1 MPVKRGAFGSG
12 FMPVQACFGVRSRQ
26 MKAGGI
32 RHFQKQDPDS
42 TVRYS
47 IRNKI
52 LALAAGAMLP
62 FLALAVGLLVSM
74 KNYSRTYGNTVS
86 NMTIA
91 NNYNLN
97 FKEEMDE
104 SLYKLDRKST
114 RLNSSHR

>member
-1 MPVKRGAFGSG
+1 
-12 FMPVQACFGVRSRQ
+12 

-104 SLYKLDRKST
+104 SLYKLLVGYVEYEHIHEDET
-114 RLNSSHR
+114 L

>member
-1 MPVKRGAFGSG
+1 
-12 FMPVQACFGVRSRQ
+12 

-62 FLALAVGLLVSM
+62 FLALAVGL
-74 KNYSRTYGNTVS
+74 R
-86 NMTIA
+86 
-91 NNYNLN
+91 
-97 FKEEMDE
+97 FP
-104 SLYKLDRKST
+104 
-114 RLNSSHR
+114 